1 MVSCVG
7 SDFYEVTNMTNE
19 WKDMTLNKTSWN
31 VSILENAL
39 KLSIVILVY
48 ERKISKYVQFH
59 KECQRTHSEI
69 ISDGI

>member
-19 WKDMTLNKTSWN
+19 WKDMTLNKTFWN

-39 KLSIVILVY
+39 KLSIEAY
-48 ERKISKYVQFH
+48 WSF
-59 KECQRTHSEI
+59 KEQ
-69 ISDGI
+69 